1 MVSLFVQKGG
11 SGNQT
16 YVLLHGLGCSS
27 DVWRGLISV
36 IEKNKAGKWIAPD
49 MRGHGRSEWQDSYA
63 LGYHATD
70 LIPIIRTQKNIFI
83 VGHSMGALVAMVL
96 ATGIFDLSIKGVLGI
111 GPKSD
116 WPAEERKRL
125 IAFANKPIRWFKS
138 REEAIERY
146 LLVSGLKGIL
156 NPGDDQLS
164 SAIFQGPEGFRLS
177 ADPKTVIVGGP
188 AKGLH
193 AAASYASNIRL
204 ACGEYDNVT
213 TIDGLRTWDPG
224 AVVLRGLSHNAHVED
239 PNAVWS
245 VIQNMENNPSG

>member
-1 MVSLFVQKGG
+1 MGSLYFQKGG
-11 SGNQT
+11 SGNKT

-49 MRGHGRSEWQDSYA
+49 MRGHGRSEWMDSYS
-63 LGYHATD
+63 LGHHATD
-70 LIPIIRTQKNIFI
+70 LIPIIKTEKNIFI

-96 ATGIFDLSIKGVLGI
+96 ATVIFDLNIISVFGI

-116 WPAEERKRL
+116 WPSEERKKL
-125 IAFANKPIRWFKS
+125 VTFANKPIRWFKS

-156 NPGDDQLS
+156 DPGDDRLS
-164 SAIFQGPEGFRLS
+164 SAIFQVSKGFRLS

-188 AKGLH
+188 AKGLY
-193 AAASYASNIRL
+193 AAASYATKIRL
-204 ACGEYDNVT
+204 ACGEFANVT
-213 TIDGLRTWDPG
+213 TIDGLRAWDPG

>member
-1 MVSLFVQKGG
+1 MGSLYFQKGG
-11 SGNQT
+11 SGDKT

-49 MRGHGRSEWQDSYA
+49 MRGHGRSEWKDSYA
-63 LGYHATD
+63 LGHHATD
-70 LIPIIRTQKNIFI
+70 LIPIIKTEKNIFI

-96 ATGIFDLSIKGVLGI
+96 ATGIFDLSITGVFGI

-116 WPAEERKRL
+116 WPAEERKKL
-125 IAFANKPIRWFKS
+125 VAFANKPIRWFKS

-156 NPGDDQLS
+156 NPGDDRLS

-213 TIDGLRTWDPG
+213 TINGLRTWDPD

-245 VIQNMENNPSG
+245 VIQNLENNPSG

>member
-1 MVSLFVQKGG
+1 MGSLYFQKGG
-11 SGNQT
+11 SGDKT

-49 MRGHGRSEWQDSYA
+49 MRGHGRSEWKDSYA
-63 LGYHATD
+63 LGHHATD
-70 LIPIIRTQKNIFI
+70 LIPIIKTEKNIFI

-96 ATGIFDLSIKGVLGI
+96 ATGIFDLSISCVFGI

-116 WPAEERKRL
+116 WPAEERKKL
-125 IAFANKPIRWFKS
+125 VAFANKPIRWFKS

-156 NPGDDQLS
+156 NPGDDRLS
-164 SAIFQGPEGFRLS
+164 SAIFQGSKGFRLS

-188 AKGLH
+188 AKGLY
-193 AAASYASNIRL
+193 AAANYATNIRL
-204 ACGEYDNVT
+204 ACGEFDNVT
-213 TIDGLRTWDPG
+213 TIDGLRAWDPN
-224 AVVLRGLSHNAHVED
+224 AVVLGGLSHNAHVED

-245 VIQNMENNPSG
+245 AIQSLENNPSG

>member
-1 MVSLFVQKGG
+1 MGSLYFQKGG
-11 SGNQT
+11 SGNKT

-49 MRGHGRSEWQDSYA
+49 MRGHGRSEWKDSYA

-70 LIPIIRTQKNIFI
+70 LIPIIKTEKNIFI

-96 ATGIFDLSIKGVLGI
+96 ATGIFDLSITDIFGI

-116 WPAEERKRL
+116 WPAEERKKL
-125 IAFANKPIRWFKS
+125 VAFANKPIRWFKS

-156 NPGDDQLS
+156 NPGDDRLS

-193 AAASYASNIRL
+193 AAASYASKIRL
-204 ACGEYDNVT
+204 TCGEYDNVT
-213 TIDGLRTWDPG
+213 TIDGLRTWDPD

-245 VIQNMENNPSG
+245 VIQKMKNNLSG